1 MSFYKLMAIAAVLLT
16 SVGATLSEKEA
27 REPRATFQTE
37 KSSAATIACIVPAVS
52 WMSVPS
58 VSPAGEGKTRIVSDV
73 SGVIVLAMM
82 VVEGPKTTI
91 EIRTK
96 VPGRLRRSVESCL

>member
-1 MSFYKLMAIAAVLLT
+1 MVLL
-16 SVGATLSEKEA
+16 SSAGATLPEKEA
-27 REPRATFQTE
+27 REPRATFQTD
-37 KSSAATIACIVPAVS
+37 KPSADMVACLVPAVS

-58 VSPAGEGKTRIVSDV
+58 VSPAGEGRTRIVSDV

-82 VVEGPKTTI
+82 IIDGPKTTI